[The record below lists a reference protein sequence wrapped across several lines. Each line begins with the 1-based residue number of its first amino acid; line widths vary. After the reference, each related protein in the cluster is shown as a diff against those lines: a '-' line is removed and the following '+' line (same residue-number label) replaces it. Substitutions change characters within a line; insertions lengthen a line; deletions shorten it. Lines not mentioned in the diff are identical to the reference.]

1 MMRNTV
7 AQAIG
12 ALPVALA
19 LNHAAG
25 LLATELPTAA
35 AGDLQASSAPERF
48 AVARGVAVVPV
59 RGLLTPNNL
68 AYESWFGWSTY
79 RGLTETA
86 RELAANEDVRAV
98 ILDMNSPGGLVLGL
112 DAAARAVRALAQVK
126 PVHVLA
132 DPMAASA
139 AYYLASQGNDIAVA
153 PGAIVG
159 SIGTARM
166 AGYYAAPDYSGTMWH
181 DFTSSHARAKIPDPS
196 TEEGKAEI
204 QRSLDEAEAQFHAAV
219 ATGRGIA
226 PEELT
231 ARLSVTDDARDGGAV
246 FYAEEAIARGLA
258 DTAEAREDFFARIF
272 GDYAP
277 PQQRR
282 AGRAYLAQAAA
293 AQARAAL

>member
-1 MMRNTV
+1 MTRNTV

-19 LNHAAG
+19 FNHAAG
-25 LLATELPTAA
+25 LLSTELPSAV
-35 AGDLQASSAPERF
+35 AGEVQASSAPERF

-59 RGLLTPNNL
+59 RGLLTPNTL
-68 AYESWFGWSTY
+68 AYERWFGWTTY
-79 RGLTETA
+79 RGLTETML
-86 RELAANEDVRAV
+86 EMAANEDVRAI
-98 ILDMNSPGGLVLGL
+98 ILDVDCPGGLVLGL
-112 DAAARAVRALAQVK
+112 DAAARAVREVARAK
-126 PVHVLA
+126 PVHALA
-132 DPMAASA
+132 DPMASSA
-139 AYYLASQGNDIAVA
+139 AYYLASQARDIAVA

-166 AGYYAAPDYSGTMWH
+166 AGHYAAPDYSGTMWH

-196 TEEGKAEI
+196 TDEGKAEI

-219 ATGRGIA
+219 AAGRGI
-226 PEELT
+226 PLDDLP
-231 ARLSVTDDARDGGAV
+231 ARLSVSDDERDGGAV

-258 DTAEAREDFFARIF
+258 DTAETREDFFGRIF
-272 GDYAP
+272 ADYAP
-277 PQQRR
+277 PPRR